1 MVKFRNLLLR
11 RDGST
16 FNEILVSMNLIVVA
30 VLGYSLSSIGVFR
43 QQTISDNSTI
53 AIHLAQDKMEALQA
67 LNLLPDV
74 DLCPS
79 GGDRGISAKSGVAG
93 IFDRCWKVAQSPLDN
108 RLKQIDVTV
117 TWRDHQDHRVAL
129 STLVFTGNE

>member
-79 GGDRGISAKSGVAG
+79 GGDRRISAKSGVAG

>member
-1 MVKFRNLLLR
+1 MAKLRNLLLR

-16 FNEILVSMNLIVVA
+16 FNELLVSMNIIVVA
-30 VLGYSLSSIGVFR
+30 VLGYSLSSISVFR

-53 AIHLAQDKMEALQA
+53 AIHLAQDKIEALQA
-67 LNLLPDV
+67 LNLFPDI

-93 IFDRCWKVAQSPLDN
+93 IFDRCWKIAQSPLDD

-117 TWRDHQDHRVAL
+117 SWRDHQDHRVAL
-129 STLVFTGNE
+129 STLVFIGNE

>member
-1 MVKFRNLLLR
+1 MAKLRNLLLR

-16 FNEILVSMNLIVVA
+16 FNEVLVSMNIIVVA
-30 VLGYSLSSIGVFR
+30 VFGYSLSSIGAFR
-43 QQTISDNSTI
+43 QQTVGDNSTI

-67 LNLLPDV
+67 LDLFADI

-93 IFDRCWKVAQSPLDN
+93 IFDRCWKIAQSPLDN

-117 TWRDHQDHRVAL
+117 SWRDHRDHQVAL
-129 STLVFTGNE
+129 STLVFTGHE

>member
-1 MVKFRNLLLR
+1 MAKLRHLLLR

-79 GGDRGISAKSGVAG
+79 GDRGISAKSGVAG
-93 IFDRCWKVAQSPLDN
+93 IFDRCWKVA
-108 RLKQIDVTV
+108 
-117 TWRDHQDHRVAL
+117 
-129 STLVFTGNE
+129 

>member
-1 MVKFRNLLLR
+1 MTQFRNLLLR

-16 FNEILVSMNLIVVA
+16 FNELLVSMNIIAVA
-30 VLGYSLSSIGVFR
+30 VLGYSLSSISVFR

-67 LNLLPDV
+67 LNLFPDI

-79 GGDRGISAKSGVAG
+79 GGDRSISAKSGVAG
-93 IFDRCWKVAQSPLDN
+93 IFDRCWKIAQSPLGD

-117 TWRDHQDHRVAL
+117 SWRDHQDHRVAL
-129 STLVFTGNE
+129 STLVFIGNE

>member
-1 MVKFRNLLLR
+1 MEKFRNLLLR

-16 FNEILVSMNLIVVA
+16 FNELLVSMNIIVVA

-43 QQTISDNSTI
+43 QQTISYNFTI

-67 LNLLPDV
+67 LNLLPDI

-79 GGDRGISAKSGVAG
+79 GGDRSISAKSGVAG
-93 IFDRCWKVAQSPLDN
+93 IFDRCWKIAQSPLDN
-108 RLKQIDVTV
+108 RLKQINVTV
-117 TWRDHQDHRVAL
+117 SWRDHTDHKVDL
-129 STLVFTGNE
+129 STLVFTDNE

>member
-1 MVKFRNLLLR
+1 MAKFRNLLLR

-16 FNEILVSMNLIVVA
+16 FNELLVSMNIIVVA

-67 LNLLPDV
+67 LNLFPDI

-79 GGDRGISAKSGVAG
+79 GGDRGISAKNGVAG
-93 IFDRCWKVAQSPLDN
+93 IFDRCWKIAQSPIDD

-117 TWRDHQDHRVAL
+117 SWRDHQDHRVAL
-129 STLVFTGNE
+129 STLVFIGNE

>member
-1 MVKFRNLLLR
+1 MAKFRHLLLR

-93 IFDRCWKVAQSPLDN
+93 IFDRCWKVAQSPFDN

>member
-1 MVKFRNLLLR
+1 MAKFRHLLLR

-16 FNEILVSMNLIVVA
+16 FNELLVSMNIIAVA

-67 LNLLPDV
+67 LNLFLDI

-93 IFDRCWKVAQSPLDN
+93 IFDRCWKIAQSPLDN

-117 TWRDHQDHRVAL
+117 SWRDHQDHRVAL